1 MESILYKHSPKL
13 LDIYIEFPKALD
25 IYIEFLFLK
34 FGPK

>member
-13 LDIYIEFPKALD
+13 LDIYIKFSKTLD

-34 FGPK
+34 VGPK